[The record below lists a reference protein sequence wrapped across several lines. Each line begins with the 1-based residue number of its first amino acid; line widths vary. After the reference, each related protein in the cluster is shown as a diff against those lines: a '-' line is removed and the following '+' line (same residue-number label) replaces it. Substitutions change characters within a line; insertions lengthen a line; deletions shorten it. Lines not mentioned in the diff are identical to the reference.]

1 MPKHDPFTREQCAEM
16 FKYLEET
23 EHGKEFIQ
31 HQLKAIQERH
41 EKRMRIN
48 RNSDKIRK
56 LPITKPD
63 EKLDR
68 FKPEIFYLYM
78 QPGSSSKKIREA
90 MKDVPDFDQLDK
102 K

>member
-1 MPKHDPFTREQCAEM
+1 M

-23 EHGKEFIQ
+23 EHGREFIQ
-31 HQLKAIQERH
+31 HQLKAIQQRH
-41 EKRMRIN
+41 EKRMRSKK
-48 RNSDKIRK
+48 NSDKFRK

-68 FKPEIFYLYM
+68 FKAEIFYLYM
-78 QPGSSSKKIREA
+78 QPKSSSKKIREA
-90 MKDVPDFDQLDK
+90 MKDVPDFNLINK